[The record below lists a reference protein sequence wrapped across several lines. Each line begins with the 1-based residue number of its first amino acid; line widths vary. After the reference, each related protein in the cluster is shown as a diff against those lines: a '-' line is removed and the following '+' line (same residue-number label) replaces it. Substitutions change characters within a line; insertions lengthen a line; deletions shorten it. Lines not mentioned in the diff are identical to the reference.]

1 MTRFRIPV
9 SLVVF
14 CVGVGLA
21 GLSGCGP
28 ARSPAVAR
36 APVPAQVA
44 APQLPEAIRWV
55 GGSAEYQAVLRQTYR
70 LATVAVE
77 QAAASRRPGSWAV
90 VLDADETVISNV
102 TYQTE
107 RARAGLA
114 FSAES
119 WTAWVRRR
127 EATPLPGAAA
137 FLDRVHALGGRIAI
151 VTNRY
156 ETECEDTAAVFRQ
169 HRLAYD
175 AMFCRPNGGPGDKN
189 PRFARAAA
197 DLAAAG
203 ASPLDIVAVIGD
215 NILDFPNLSQTLKG
229 QDDAAYAAFGTRFFL
244 VPNPMYGSWER

>member
-1 MTRFRIPV
+1 
-9 SLVVF
+9 
-14 CVGVGLA
+14 
-21 GLSGCGP
+21 
-28 ARSPAVAR
+28 VAR

-90 VLDADETVISNV
+90 VLDADETVISNL
-102 TYQTE
+102 TYQAE

-119 WTAWVRRR
+119 WAAWVRRR

-151 VTNRY
+151 
-156 ETECEDTAAVFRQ
+156 
-169 HRLAYD
+169 
-175 AMFCRPNGGPGDKN
+175 
-189 PRFARAAA
+189 
-197 DLAAAG
+197 
-203 ASPLDIVAVIGD
+203 PLDIRYQKALSLGVMSRELNGH
-215 NILDFPNLSQTLKG
+215 FPAKKDHRWWDRVTADKRHLVLRSNELSNDCQ
-229 QDDAAYAAFGTRFFL
+229 
-244 VPNPMYGSWER
+244 PW